1 MSTPIEQLL
10 AIMRALRNPESGCPW
25 DLQQDFKSL
34 APYAIEEAYEV
45 ADAIERGE
53 PEDLR
58 AELGDLLF
66 QVVFHAQLAQEQ
78 GLFAFD
84 DVVSAINRKMTDRH
98 PHVFG
103 EASIA
108 DVAAQTEAWER
119 MKREER
125 RQRRGS
131 DDSIL
136 AGITAGLPEWQRA
149 TKLQKRAAT
158 VGFDWPDVSFVFD
171 KLQEEMAE
179 ARAELAKG
187 RGHDALEDEI
197 GDILFVCVNLA
208 RHAGVDFGAAL
219 RRANTKFERR
229 FRTIE
234 NLARQSGKSLS
245 DLDLTAQETLW
256 QQAKTQEAA
265 NYPF

>member
-1 MSTPIEQLL
+1 MSTPIQELL
-10 AIMRALRNPESGCPW
+10 AIMRTLRDPDKGCPW
-25 DLQQDFKSL
+25 DLQQDFRSL

-45 ADAIERGE
+45 ADAIERGD
-53 PEDLR
+53 PGDLCD
-58 AELGDLLF
+58 ELGDLLF

-103 EASIA
+103 DASIA
-108 DVAAQTEAWER
+108 DAAAQTEAWER

-125 RQRRGS
+125 KQRQAS
-131 DDSIL
+131 DNSVL

-158 VGFDWPDVSFVFD
+158 VGFDWPDVSLVFE

-179 ARAELAKG
+179 ARVELDKG

-208 RHAGVDFGAAL
+208 RHAEVDFGAAL

-229 FRTIE
+229 FRAIE
-234 NLARQSGKSLS
+234 ALAQQSGKALS
-245 DLDLTAQETLW
+245 DLDLSAQEILW

-265 NYPF
+265 NDPI

>member
-1 MSTPIEQLL
+1 MSPPIEQLL

-45 ADAIERGE
+45 ADAAERGE

-58 AELGDLLF
+58 DELGDLLF

-78 GLFAFD
+78 GLFTFN
-84 DVVSAINRKMTDRH
+84 DVVAAINRKMTDRH

-103 EASIA
+103 DATVA
-108 DVAAQTEAWER
+108 DAAAQTKAWER
-119 MKREER
+119 MKQDER
-125 RQRRGS
+125 RARNGS
-131 DDSIL
+131 DESVL
-136 AGITAGLPEWQRA
+136 SGIAAGLPEWQRA

-158 VGFDWPDVSFVFD
+158 VGFDWPDVAFVFD
-171 KLQEEMAE
+171 KLTEEMAE
-179 ARAELAKG
+179 ARVELAKG
-187 RGHDALEDEI
+187 LGHEALEDEI

-208 RHAGVDFGAAL
+208 RHAEVDFGAAL
-219 RRANTKFERR
+219 RRANAKFERR
-229 FRTIE
+229 FRAIE
-234 NLARQSGKSLS
+234 SLARKSGRCLS
-245 DLDLTAQETLW
+245 ELDLTAQETLW

-265 NYPF
+265 NDPI

>member
-1 MSTPIEQLL
+1 MSTPIDQLL
-10 AIMRALRNPESGCPW
+10 AIMRALRDPVKGCPW
-25 DLQQDFKSL
+25 DLQQDFRSL

-45 ADAIERGE
+45 ADAAERGA
-53 PEDLR
+53 PDDLR
-58 AELGDLLF
+58 DELGDLLF
-66 QVVFHAQLAQEQ
+66 QVVFHAQLAQER

-84 DVVSAINRKMTDRH
+84 DVVSAINRKMTNRH

-103 EASIA
+103 DAT
-108 DVAAQTEAWER
+108 VANALAQTEAWER
-119 MKREER
+119 MKQEER
-125 RQRRGS
+125 LQRSAS
-131 DDSIL
+131 DDSAL

-149 TKLQKRAAT
+149 AKLQKRAAT

-171 KLQEEMAE
+171 KLQEEMQE
-179 ARAELAKG
+179 ARIELAKG

-229 FRTIE
+229 FRAIE
-234 NLARQSGKSLS
+234 SLARQSGYSLS
-245 DLDLTAQETLW
+245 DLNLAAQESLW

-265 NYPF
+265 NDPI

>member
-1 MSTPIEQLL
+1 MSTPIQELL
-10 AIMRALRNPESGCPW
+10 AIMRTLRDPDKGCPW
-25 DLQQDFKSL
+25 DLQQDFRSL

-45 ADAIERGE
+45 ADAAERG
-53 PEDLR
+53 DLGELR
-58 AELGDLLF
+58 DELGDLLF

-84 DVVSAINRKMTDRH
+84 DVVSAINRKMIDRH

-103 EASIA
+103 DASIA
-108 DVAAQTEAWER
+108 DAAAQTEAWER

-125 RQRRGS
+125 RLRGGV
-131 DDSIL
+131 DDSVL

-179 ARAELAKG
+179 ARVELAKG

-229 FRTIE
+229 FRAIE
-234 NLARQSGKSLS
+234 TLARQSGKSLA
-245 DLDLTAQETLW
+245 DLNLAAQETLW

-265 NYPF
+265 NDPI

>member
-10 AIMRALRNPESGCPW
+10 SIMRALRHPENGCPW

-45 ADAIERGE
+45 ADAIERGG

-58 AELGDLLF
+58 DELGDLLF

-78 GLFAFD
+78 GLFTFN
-84 DVVSAINRKMTDRH
+84 DVVAAINRKMTDRH

-103 EASIA
+103 DASVA
-108 DVAAQTEAWER
+108 DAAAQTEAWER
-119 MKREER
+119 MKQEER
-125 RQRRGS
+125 RARNGS
-131 DDSIL
+131 DDSAL
-136 AGITAGLPEWQRA
+136 AGIAAGLPEWQRA
-149 TKLQKRAAT
+149 LKLQNRAAT
-158 VGFDWPDVSFVFD
+158 VGFDWPDVSLVFD
-171 KLQEEMAE
+171 KLTEEMAE
-179 ARAELAKG
+179 AQAELAKG
-187 RGHDALEDEI
+187 RGHEALEDEI

-219 RRANTKFERR
+219 RRANAKFERR
-229 FRTIE
+229 FRAIE
-234 NLARQSGKSLS
+234 DLARQSGTSLS
-245 DLDLTAQETLW
+245 DLDLAAQETLW

-265 NYPF
+265 NDPI

>member
-1 MSTPIEQLL
+1 
-10 AIMRALRNPESGCPW
+10 
-25 DLQQDFKSL
+25 
-34 APYAIEEAYEV
+34 
-45 ADAIERGE
+45 
-53 PEDLR
+53 
-58 AELGDLLF
+58 
-66 QVVFHAQLAQEQ
+66 
-78 GLFAFD
+78 
-84 DVVSAINRKMTDRH
+84 
-98 PHVFG
+98 
-103 EASIA
+103 
-108 DVAAQTEAWER
+108 
-119 MKREER
+119 
-125 RQRRGS
+125 
-131 DDSIL
+131 
-136 AGITAGLPEWQRA
+136 
-149 TKLQKRAAT
+149 
-158 VGFDWPDVSFVFD
+158 
-171 KLQEEMAE
+171 MAE

-265 NYPF
+265 NDPF

>member
-1 MSTPIEQLL
+1 MSTPIQELL
-10 AIMRALRNPESGCPW
+10 AIMRTLRDPDKGCPW
-25 DLQQDFKSL
+25 DLQQDFRSL

-45 ADAIERGE
+45 ADAAERG
-53 PEDLR
+53 DLGELR
-58 AELGDLLF
+58 DELGDLLF

-84 DVVSAINRKMTDRH
+84 DVVSAINRKMIDRH

-103 EASIA
+103 DASIA
-108 DVAAQTEAWER
+108 DAAAQTEAWER

-125 RQRRGS
+125 RLRGGV
-131 DDSIL
+131 DDSVL
-136 AGITAGLPEWQRA
+136 AGITTGLPEWQRA

-179 ARAELAKG
+179 ARVELAKG

-229 FRTIE
+229 FRAIE
-234 NLARQSGKSLS
+234 TLARQSGKSLA
-245 DLDLTAQETLW
+245 DLDLAAQETLW

-265 NYPF
+265 NDPI

>member
-1 MSTPIEQLL
+1 MSTPIQELL
-10 AIMRALRNPESGCPW
+10 AIMRTLRDPDKGCPW
-25 DLQQDFKSL
+25 DLQQDFRSL

-45 ADAIERGE
+45 ADAAERG
-53 PEDLR
+53 DLGELR
-58 AELGDLLF
+58 DELGDLLF

-84 DVVSAINRKMTDRH
+84 DVVSAINRKMIDRH

-103 EASIA
+103 DASIA
-108 DVAAQTEAWER
+108 DAAAQTEAWER

-125 RQRRGS
+125 RLRGGV
-131 DDSIL
+131 DDSVL

-149 TKLQKRAAT
+149 AKLQKRAAT
-158 VGFDWPDVSFVFD
+158 VGFDWPDASFVFD

-179 ARAELAKG
+179 ARVELAKG

-229 FRTIE
+229 FRAIE
-234 NLARQSGKSLS
+234 TLARQSGKSLA
-245 DLDLTAQETLW
+245 DLDLAAQETLW

-265 NYPF
+265 NDPI

>member
-1 MSTPIEQLL
+1 MSTPIQQLL
-10 AIMRALRNPESGCPW
+10 AIMRTLRDPEKGCPW
-25 DLQQDFKSL
+25 DLQQDFRSL

-58 AELGDLLF
+58 DELGDLLF
-66 QVVFHAQLAQEQ
+66 QVAFHAQLAQEQ

-84 DVVSAINRKMTDRH
+84 DVVSAINRKMIDRH

-103 EASIA
+103 DAAIA
-108 DVAAQTEAWER
+108 DAAAQTEAWEH

-125 RQRRGS
+125 RQRGGV
-131 DDSIL
+131 DDSVL
-136 AGITAGLPEWQRA
+136 AGITSGLPEWQRA
-149 TKLQKRAAT
+149 SKLQKRAAS

-171 KLQEEMAE
+171 KLQEEVAE
-179 ARAELAKG
+179 AQVELAKG

-208 RHAGVDFGAAL
+208 RHAGVDFGTAL

-229 FRTIE
+229 FRAIE
-234 NLARQSGKSLS
+234 ALARQSGNSLS
-245 DLDLTAQETLW
+245 DLDLPVQKTLW
-256 QQAKTQEAA
+256 QQAKTQDAT
-265 NYPF
+265 NDPF